1 MNSLEVNG
9 VSKAFKSNGKIVT
22 ALSDVDLFVSK
33 GSILALLGENG
44 AGKSSLIK
52 VCAGLMAPD
61 TGSVSISGKSITGRK
76 DNLSKVGLL
85 LEGNRNLYW
94 RLTPLENL
102 EYFGG
107 LKGMLKSHAR
117 ERGKKLLDQFNLMH
131 KAKSPIQSLSR
142 GMQQKVSIICSVINS
157 PEIIF
162 LDEPTLGLDS
172 ESTNEILG
180 MVKQCSNEGC
190 SVVVTS
196 HQIEIIETI
205 TSDVAILKNGK
216 IICNGDLKKL
226 LKKNDEIF
234 EIYYEMPILEVD
246 KIKLLQNVPG
256 ISIEENRVIFVKG
269 TTTLADIINLTSH
282 LTVVSMNPV
291 LNTLNKFFHRQIVVG
306 GD

>member
-9 VSKAFKSNGKIVT
+9 VSKAFKSSGKIVT

-52 VCAGLMAPD
+52 VCTGLMTSD

-180 MVKQCSNEGC
+180 MVKQCSSEGC

-216 IICNGDLKKL
+216 IICNGNLNQL
-226 LKKNDEIF
+226 LKTNDEIF
-234 EIYYEMPILEVD
+234 EIYYEMPILEID
-246 KIKLLQNVPG
+246 RIKLLQNVPG
-256 ISIEENRVIFVKG
+256 ISIDENRVVFIKG

-282 LTVVSMNPV
+282 LTIVSMNPV

>member
-9 VSKAFKSNGKIVT
+9 VSKTFKSGGNVIA
-22 ALSDVDLFVSK
+22 ALNDVDLSVKK

-52 VCAGLMAPD
+52 ICTGLMVPD
-61 TGSVSISGKSITGRK
+61 SGSVLISGKPISGKK
-76 DNLSKVGLL
+76 DNLSKIGLL

-107 LKGMLKSHAR
+107 LKGMIKRHAR

-157 PEIIF
+157 PEILF
-162 LDEPTLGLDS
+162 LDEPTLGLDR
-172 ESTNEILG
+172 ESTNEILD
-180 MVKQCSNEGC
+180 MVMQCSAEGC

-196 HQIEIIETI
+196 HQIEIIESI
-205 TSDVAILKNGK
+205 TSDVAILKSGK
-216 IICNGDLKKL
+216 IICNGDLRRL
-226 LKKNDEIF
+226 LKNNDQVF
-234 EIYYEMPILEVD
+234 EIYYESPILEAD
-246 KIKLLQNVPG
+246 RIKLLHNVPG
-256 ISIEENRVIFVKG
+256 ISIEENRVVFIRDNAALK
-269 TTTLADIINLTSH
+269 DIINLTSH
-282 LTVVSMNPV
+282 LSVVSINPV
-291 LNTLNKFFHRQIVVG
+291 INTLSKFFHNQLMTT